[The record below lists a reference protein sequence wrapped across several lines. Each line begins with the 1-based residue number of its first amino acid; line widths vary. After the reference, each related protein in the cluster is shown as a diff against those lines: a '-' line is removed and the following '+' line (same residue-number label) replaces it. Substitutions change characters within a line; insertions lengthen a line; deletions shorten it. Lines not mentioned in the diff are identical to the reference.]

1 MRATKHWARQVL
13 NGLVCLI
20 DLLNKRDYIYMV
32 QVQATGTGN
41 RQLRQ
46 SVLGRQQGTFSFE
59 PMFNHYSTAASYI
72 RGLGRDPN

>member
-1 MRATKHWARQVL
+1 
-13 NGLVCLI
+13 
-20 DLLNKRDYIYMV
+20 MV